1 MKEFL
6 KGLLI
11 LIGAIIITVIYLP
24 IGIPYTYLH
33 AIYWTIKGVE
43 KRKKGTFLW
52 LIWRQIDGTFAAI
65 GYIAYHIGVGLDMI
79 WNVNGEF
86 IEDCTTTRE
95 DTWFGQKNTTVSTA
109 TGKEEVDGKQK
120 FRGEWFN
127 IWLNWLF
134 GQKRHAVDSYE
145 LHLKRKE
152 LDEIYFK

>member
-11 LIGAIIITVIYLP
+11 LIGAIVITVIYLP

-65 GYIAYHIGVGLDMI
+65 GYMAYHIGVGLDMI

-86 IEDCTTTRE
+86 IEDCTTTVE
-95 DTWFGQKNTTVSTA
+95 DTMFGLKNTTVSTA
-109 TGKEEVDGKQK
+109 TGKEELEGRQKPRGK
-120 FRGEWFN
+120 WFN
-127 IWLNWLF
+127 KALNVMF

-152 LDEIYFK
+152 LDEIYFQ

>member
-11 LIGAIIITVIYLP
+11 LVGAIIITVLYLP

-52 LIWRQIDGTFAAI
+52 LIWRQIDGTFAVI
-65 GYIAYHIGVGLDMI
+65 GYVFHHLGVALDML

-86 IEDCTTTRE
+86 IEDLTTTRE
-95 DTWFGQKNTTVSTA
+95 DTWFGLKNTTVSTA
-109 TGKEEVDGKQK
+109 TGKEEIDEKQK
-120 FRGEWFN
+120 PLGNKFN
-127 IWLNWLF
+127 IWLNKLF
-134 GQKRHAVDSYE
+134 GQKSHATDSYTLHCIQLE
-145 LHLKRKE
+145 LEAK
-152 LDEIYFK
+152 YFQ